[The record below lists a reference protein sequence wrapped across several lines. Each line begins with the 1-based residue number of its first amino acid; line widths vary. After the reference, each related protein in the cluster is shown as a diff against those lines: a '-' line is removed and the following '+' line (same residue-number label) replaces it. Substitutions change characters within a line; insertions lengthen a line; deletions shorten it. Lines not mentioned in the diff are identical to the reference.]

1 MKRALNRADLAF
13 WQSRVPRKGNDHL
26 TTPWTKIVKEIK
38 VLSVSYETSA
48 VLQGHLW
55 KALKI
60 VKIYYSESMLNGSR
74 SITEPQVGHLAAM
87 CGEILRTRGEEG
99 LDDASDKLLQSSNG
113 SITFIFVGR
122 LGTIPLDL
130 KNVTICCE
138 MFANTS
144 RAWKTKFRYDIKS
157 KQRFF

>member
-1 MKRALNRADLAF
+1 MNKDREGNQGFKRVLLNVFSSSGASLK
-13 WQSRVPRKGNDHL
+13 S
-26 TTPWTKIVKEIK
+26 
-38 VLSVSYETSA
+38 
-48 VLQGHLW
+48 
-55 KALKI
+55 LKI

-144 RAWKTKFRYDIKS
+144 RA
-157 KQRFF
+157 